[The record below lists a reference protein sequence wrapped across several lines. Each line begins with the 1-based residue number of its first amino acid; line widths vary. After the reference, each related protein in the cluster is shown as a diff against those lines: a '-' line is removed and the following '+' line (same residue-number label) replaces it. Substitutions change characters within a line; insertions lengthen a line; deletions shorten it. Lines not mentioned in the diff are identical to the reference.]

1 MDFKDKLR
9 ALRTQKG
16 ISQQELANAIYVSRS
31 AVAKWENGLGLPSK
45 ASLESLI
52 GYFNVESNYFVTEEP
67 EKLIVEK
74 NIQSRRLKN
83 ALVASLLVLA
93 LLLMLIPLS
102 IPLVNNGWAAQV
114 KNRLIETPL
123 P

>member
-1 MDFKDKLR
+1 M
-9 ALRTQKG
+9 
-16 ISQQELANAIYVSRS
+16 
-31 AVAKWENGLGLPSK
+31 
-45 ASLESLI
+45 
-52 GYFNVESNYFVTEEP
+52 
-67 EKLIVEK
+67 EK

-123 P
+123 PENAQCIDSLSCAGKLTGNGNGMQYLGAILIRSELTYEKDAVP